1 MNWSISKAKIFSKC
15 QRKWFYYE
23 IMARKNSKD
32 TDRFEAYVLKQ
43 LGSIHAWRGKIVDHV
58 IENLLVPEFNRSNVP
73 PFDEIETFV
82 SELMK
87 KQLEF
92 AKLRKYRD
100 PKLTKKKAGD
110 SYCALREI
118 ENSEGLDNDSVEKI
132 KEQVIIS
139 LKNLLQS
146 ELMKTLLDS
155 DTVLVAQKNLNYKF
169 QEFNI
174 ISRPDLIVY
183 FRDEPPMII
192 DWKVYFFRTENARM
206 QLGVYAIALTE
217 CISTDPFQKPIDD
230 PTEIRLIEY
239 QLLKN
244 FQRNYKLTSLDV
256 CNTKD
261 YINISSQEMAKLI
274 NNKKYHEFDINQF
287 KMAYMSESCE
297 YCNFKSLC
305 RNKKVKYQVN
315 LMKFIKD

>member
-32 TDRFEAYVLKQ
+32 KYRFEAYVLKQ
-43 LGSIHAWRGKIVDHV
+43 LGSIHAWRGNIVDHI
-58 IENLLVPEFNRSNVP
+58 IENFLVPEFNKRNIP
-73 PFDEIETFV
+73 PFDEIEDYV
-82 SELMK
+82 SDLMN

-92 AKLRKYRD
+92 AKLKKYRD
-100 PKLTKKKAGD
+100 IKLTKKQAGD

-118 ENSEGLDNDSVEKI
+118 ENSEGLVNGSVEQI
-132 KEQVIIS
+132 KRQVITS

-192 DWKVYFFRTENARM
+192 DWKVHFFSNEDAQM

-217 CISTDPFQKPIDD
+217 CLSTDPFQKPIDD
-230 PTEIRLIEY
+230 PTEIRLIEF

-244 FQRNYKLTSLDV
+244 FQRNYKLTPSDV
-256 CNTKD
+256 YKLKT
-261 YINISSQEMAKLI
+261 ISIFLQKIWVS
-274 NNKKYHEFDINQF
+274 
-287 KMAYMSESCE
+287 
-297 YCNFKSLC
+297 
-305 RNKKVKYQVN
+305 
-315 LMKFIKD
+315 

>member
-32 TDRFEAYVLKQ
+32 KDRFEAYILKQ
-43 LGSIHAWRGKIVDHV
+43 LGSIHAWRGKIVDQV
-58 IENLLVPEFNRSNVP
+58 IENLLVPEFNKSNIP
-73 PFDEIETFV
+73 PFDKIETFV

-87 KQLEF
+87 KQLKF

-100 PKLTKKKAGD
+100 IKLTKKKAGD
-110 SYCALREI
+110 NYCALYEI
-118 ENSEGLDNDSVEKI
+118 ENSEGLDADSVEKI
-132 KEQVIIS
+132 KEQVLIS

-146 ELMKTLLDS
+146 KLLKTLLDS
-155 DTVLVAQKNLNYKF
+155 DTVLVAQKILNYKF
-169 QEFNI
+169 QKYNI

-192 DWKVYFFRTENARM
+192 DWKVYFYRKENARM
-206 QLGVYAIALTE
+206 QLGIYAIALTE
-217 CISTDPFQKPIDD
+217 CISIDPFQRLIDD
-230 PTEIRLIEY
+230 ATEIRLIEY

-244 FQRNYKLTSLDV
+244 YQNEFKFTPADI
-256 CNTKD
+256 CNIKD
-261 YINISSQEMAKLI
+261 YINTSSKEMGKVI
-274 NNKKYHEFDINQF
+274 NNRKYHEFDITQF
-287 KMAYMSESCE
+287 KMATNSESCV

-305 RNKKVKYQVN
+305 RNFKVKYQVN
-315 LMKFIKD
+315 LINFINN